1 MSPAGVARSRRVRLD
16 ELLVAQGIASTRAE
30 AARLILAGRIR
41 LPGGVAAKAGRQVA
55 PDTLVEQVAAA
66 PFVGRGG
73 EKLAAALD
81 AFGVVVEGRV
91 CLDVGASTGGFTHC
105 LLGRGACRVHA
116 VDVGHG
122 QLHPRI
128 RGDARVVVWEG
139 VNARHLEPARFP
151 DRPTFAAVD
160 VSFISLRKILPA
172 VAVCLHD
179 PAEIVALVKPQFEV
193 GRGQVGKGGV
203 VRASEAR
210 REAVRAVAGVAVAIG
225 LRVGGAVA
233 AVLHGPKGN
242 REVFLHLARDLGRRP
257 PLEGATFEA
266 ALQAVV
272 PDGGADAVSTLA
284 SEPRSGLEGKRM
296 RRIGVVAR
304 RDRAEALDVVRG
316 LVQWLTAHGRE
327 VVVDSE
333 TAGALGLPDVTVAE
347 RQALPG
353 TVDLIVVLGGDG
365 TLLAVA
371 RLVDGLDVPI
381 LGVNL
386 GGLGFLTA
394 TTLEALFPTLEAV
407 LRGEYSAE
415 ERLVLVAGL
424 TRDGGPVAEQ
434 LALNDV
440 VVAKGALGRLID
452 LDVRADGQPMTAYRA
467 DGLIIATPT
476 GSTAY
481 NLSAAGPI
489 LFATMAAVVLTPICS
504 HSLTNRPIVL
514 PASIRLEVTLLTE
527 APDVVLSVDGQPG
540 PPVTAGDVVQVRQAA
555 ARIRLIRDPRKSYF
569 EVLRTKLK
577 WGER

>member
-1 MSPAGVARSRRVRLD
+1 MTGAEAAARSSRVRLD

-30 AARLILAGRIR
+30 AARLILAGQIR
-41 LPGGVAAKAGRQVA
+41 LPGGVAPEGGPPGGVRH
-55 PDTLVEQVAAA
+55 LIEQVAAA

-81 AFGVVVEGRV
+81 AFAVVVEGRV
-91 CLDVGASTGGFTHC
+91 CLDVGASTGGFTDC
-105 LLGRGACRVHA
+105 LLVRGAHRVHA

-151 DRPTFAAVD
+151 DQPTFAAVD
-160 VSFISLRKILPA
+160 VSFISLEKILPA
-172 VAVCLHD
+172 VAACLVG
-179 PAEIVALVKPQFEV
+179 PVEIVALVKPQFEV

-203 VRASEAR
+203 VRAWESR
-210 REAVRAVAGVAVAIG
+210 REAVRAVAAIAVANG
-225 LRVGGAVA
+225 LRVGGVA
-233 AVLHGPKGN
+233 ASVLHGPKGN

-257 PLEGATFEA
+257 PLDGAAFEA
-266 ALQAVV
+266 ALERPSQRR
-272 PDGGADAVSTLA
+272 
-284 SEPRSGLEGKRM
+284 RSGRRDCAVQRAASPARGTRM
-296 RRIGVVAR
+296 QRIGVVAR
-304 RDRAEALDVVRG
+304 RDRAEALDILRG
-316 LVQWLTAHGRE
+316 LVQWLTARGRE

-333 TAGALGLPDVTVAE
+333 TAGGLGLPGVTVAE

-353 TVDLIVVLGGDG
+353 KVDLIVVLGGDG

-407 LRGEYSAE
+407 LRGEYAAE
-415 ERLVLVAGL
+415 ERLVLVAVL
-424 TRDGGPVAEQ
+424 TRDGAPVAEQ

-452 LDVRADGQPMTAYRA
+452 IEVRADGQPMTAYRA

-476 GSTAY
+476 GRRPTTSRPAGRSCSPRWMPSSSRR
-481 NLSAAGPI
+481 SA
-489 LFATMAAVVLTPICS
+489 
-504 HSLTNRPIVL
+504 
-514 PASIRLEVTLLTE
+514 
-527 APDVVLSVDGQPG
+527 
-540 PPVTAGDVVQVRQAA
+540 
-555 ARIRLIRDPRKSYF
+555 
-569 EVLRTKLK
+569 RT
-577 WGER
+577 R